1 MALTINSNISAFS
14 AVRNIN
20 RTGSDLAKVLERISS
35 GLRVYRSAD
44 DPAGLAVATN
54 LATQEMSTRRA
65 VTNSNYGISLVE
77 TAESASSE
85 VTNILQSMRELAVQS
100 SSETI
105 TSTERTAI
113 QDEFAELQDEVARI
127 AASTEYNDIQL
138 TDGSVTELDVQVGT
152 TSGSESRITID
163 LGDLTTSNLSINAVA
178 VSSVSSAGSAITALD
193 TALDSVNGFRS
204 NLGAVSNRLESAVNL
219 GESYADSLATGQ
231 SSIVDADLAYE
242 SVALARLQLI
252 QKAGLAALVQA
263 MSLNRSAV
271 TSLLSPLYS

>member
-20 RTGSDLAKVLERISS
+20 RTGVDLAKVLERISS

-54 LATQEMSTRRA
+54 LATQEMSARQA

-77 TAESASSE
+77 TAESAGSE
-85 VTNILQSMRELAVQS
+85 VTDLLQSMRELAVQS

-113 QDEFAELQDEVARI
+113 QDEFSELLDEVSRI
-127 AASTEYNDIQL
+127 AVSTEYNDIQL
-138 TDGSVTELDVQVGT
+138 TDGSVPQLDVQVGT

-163 LGDLTTSNLSINAVA
+163 LGDLTTSNLSINTAE
-178 VSSVSSAGSAITALD
+178 VSTVSSASSAITALD

-219 GESYADSLATGQ
+219 GETYADNLSTGQ

-242 SVALARLQLI
+242 SVELARLQLI

-263 MSLNRSAV
+263 MSLNRSAA

>member
-20 RTGSDLAKVLERISS
+20 RTGVDLAKVLERISS

-54 LATQEMSTRRA
+54 LATQEMSARQA

-77 TAESASSE
+77 TAESAGSE
-85 VTNILQSMRELAVQS
+85 VTDLLQSMRELAVQS

-113 QDEFAELQDEVARI
+113 QDEFSELLDEVSRI
-127 AASTEYNDIQL
+127 AVSTEYNDIQL
-138 TDGSVTELDVQVGT
+138 TDGSVPQLDVQVGT

-163 LGDLTTSNLSINAVA
+163 LGDLTTSNLSINTAE
-178 VSSVSSAGSAITALD
+178 VSTVSSASSAITALD

-219 GESYADSLATGQ
+219 GETYADNLSTGQ

-242 SVALARLQLI
+242 RVELARLQLI

-263 MSLNRSAV
+263 MSLNRSAA

>member
-54 LATQEMSTRRA
+54 LATQEMSARQA

-77 TAESASSE
+77 TAESAGSE
-85 VTNILQSMRELAVQS
+85 VTNLLQSMRELAVQS

-113 QDEFAELQDEVARI
+113 QDEFAELQDEVSRI

-163 LGDLTTSNLSINAVA
+163 LGNLTTSNLSIKTAE
-178 VSSVSSAGSAITALD
+178 VSTVSSASSAITALD

-219 GESYADSLATGQ
+219 GETYADSLATGQ
-231 SSIVDADLAYE
+231 SAIVDADLAYE
-242 SVALARLQLI
+242 SVELARLQLI

-263 MSLNRSAV
+263 LSLNRSAA